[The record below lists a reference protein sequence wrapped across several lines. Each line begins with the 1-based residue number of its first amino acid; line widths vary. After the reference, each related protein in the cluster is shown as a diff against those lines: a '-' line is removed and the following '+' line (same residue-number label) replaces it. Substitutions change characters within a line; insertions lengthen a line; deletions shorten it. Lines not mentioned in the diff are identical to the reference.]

1 MENPLRTI
9 FCSTIKDHRK
19 RCIVLKSPYLRVGIS
34 NREGEMRFDQKIA
47 IITGAGAGMGR
58 SAALGFAGEGAYVII
73 NDIDAAALEV
83 TTREIRS
90 AGGKVTAIAG
100 DATKNACVQS
110 VVGKA
115 LEQSGRIDILFNY
128 VGGMP
133 AGVVLKSFMSDDEAV
148 WDAVIELNL
157 KSTLRFT
164 RAVLESMIRNRS
176 GKIINTGSGAGR
188 SGSAGMSLYSAAKGA
203 VIAFTKS
210 IAREMAQYNINVNCV
225 CPGPVAT
232 PALLKSVEGKPEML
246 KAYEASIPL
255 KRLGRPEEVA
265 GTVLFLASEEASFI
279 TGQALSIDGGQV
291 MI

>member
-1 MENPLRTI
+1 
-9 FCSTIKDHRK
+9 
-19 RCIVLKSPYLRVGIS
+19 
-34 NREGEMRFDQKIA
+34 MRFDHRTA

-58 SAALGFAGEGAYVII
+58 SAALGFAGEGAHVFI
-73 NDIDAAALEV
+73 NDIDEATLEN
-83 TTREIRS
+83 TAREIRA
-90 AGGKVTAIAG
+90 AGGQVTAVAG
-100 DATKNACVQS
+100 DATTSDCVRN

-128 VGGMP
+128 VGGIP
-133 AGVVLKSFMSDDEAV
+133 AGVSMKSFIQDDEKV
-148 WDAVIELNL
+148 WDPVIELNL
-157 KSTLRFT
+157 KPTLRFT
-164 RAVLESMIRNRS
+164 RAVLESMIKNRY

-188 SGSAGMSLYSAAKGA
+188 TGSAGMALYSTAKGA
-203 VIAFTKS
+203 VIAFTKA
-210 IAREMAQYNINVNCV
+210 IAKEVAQYNINVNCI

-232 PALLKSVEGKPEML
+232 PALLKSVEGKPDIL
-246 KAYEASIPL
+246 KAYQESIPW

>member
-1 MENPLRTI
+1 M
-9 FCSTIKDHRK
+9 
-19 RCIVLKSPYLRVGIS
+19 
-34 NREGEMRFDQKIA
+34 MRFDHRTA

-58 SAALGFAGEGAYVII
+58 SAALGFAWEGAFVFI
-73 NDIDAAALEV
+73 NDIDEAALEH
-83 TTREIRS
+83 TAREIRS
-90 AGGKVTAIAG
+90 AGGKVFPVAG
-100 DATKNACVQS
+100 DAAKSACVRS
-110 VVGKA
+110 VVEKA

-128 VGGMP
+128 VGGIP
-133 AGVVLKSFMSDDEAV
+133 AGVTLKSFMHDEEST

-157 KSTLRFT
+157 KPTLRFT
-164 RAVLESMIRNRS
+164 RAVLESMIKNRY

-188 SGSAGMSLYSAAKGA
+188 TGSAGMSLYSTAKGA
-203 VIAFTKS
+203 VIAFTKA
-210 IAREMAQYNINVNCV
+210 IAKEMAPYNINVNCI

-232 PALLKSVEGKPEML
+232 PALLKSVEGKPDVL

-255 KRLGRPEEVA
+255 KRLGQPEEVA